1 MNGRLRR
8 YAAQE
13 QRQGKGME
21 TRITARARAQ
31 RLPRENGK
39 ALKPNVTGHPNE
51 LSGHR
56 KAARRRRRDS
66 IARRPRLR
74 KNQPTSHACVP
85 VSNITVTGQSWIWQ
99 SRDATADTRYE
110 RRQQYTIPYDIL
122 PPRRR
127 RPFLSII
134 RLPVDGRWQAE
145 DKVTPGGI
153 HRSPV
158 CSGGPE
164 RRKEKKRRGC

>member
-1 MNGRLRR
+1 M
-8 YAAQE
+8 
-13 QRQGKGME
+13 K

-31 RLPRENGK
+31 RLPGENGK

-74 KNQPTSHACVP
+74 KNQPASHACVP

-110 RRQQYTIPYDIL
+110 RRQQYTILTIYCHRGADVHSCPSFAYRL
-122 PPRRR
+122 TAGGRRR
-127 RPFLSII
+127 I
-134 RLPVDGRWQAE
+134 R
-145 DKVTPGGI
+145 
-153 HRSPV
+153 
-158 CSGGPE
+158 
-164 RRKEKKRRGC
+164 